1 MKLKDIVLKISQE
14 LSEIYTQISELNIP
28 ENMDD
33 LAEQLTNFDNVLYD
47 YLWYYSDGDI
57 EIEEI
62 EDLNIL
68 EVYEEQEQALIDQ
81 LLYEFYLYAYYTSI
95 NKDSLYQIYKGEI
108 QNIFWEALYL
118 ATFGEELPR
127 EFYDWLFWQGPKC
140 DFFENKFVLGPIS
153 FKKTIIEQFKE
164 KINKNNDGSKVKNDN
179 NEAQDEDDDIKD
191 SDLQEILN
199 WME

>member
-1 MKLKDIVLKISQE
+1 MKLKDIILRIYQGLLKIYYQV
-14 LSEIYTQISELNIP
+14 SELNIP

-33 LAEQLTNFDNVLYD
+33 LAEQLTDFDNVLYD
-47 YLWYYSDGDI
+47 YLQYYSDGDI

-68 EVYEEQEQALIDQ
+68 EAYKEQEQVLIDQ
-81 LLYEFYLYAYYTSI
+81 LLYEFYLYAYYASI

-118 ATFGEELPR
+118 VTFGGELPR
-127 EFYDWLFWQGPKC
+127 DFYDWLYWQGSKC

-153 FKKTIIEQFKE
+153 FKKTIMEEFKGE
-164 KINKNNDGSKVKNDN
+164 NDEISDNSKVKDDN
-179 NEAQDEDDDIKD
+179 NETQDDDVIKD
-191 SDLQEILN
+191 SDLQEILD
-199 WME
+199 WMQ